1 LNRSPDRDMPAAKK
15 KTKKKAA
22 KKTTK
27 KTVKAALSEDVPKA
41 SSGKV
46 SGSLV
51 IVESPAK
58 QRTISRFLK
67 RGYTV
72 ASSYGHVRDLPEKK
86 LGVDEDKEFE
96 PSYQLLTRT
105 KKLLPELKKLAKK
118 SEFVYLATDHDRE
131 GESIAW
137 HLGQILGVPLDRFR
151 RITFHEITPQAIQ
164 AALEEPREVDMH
176 LVHAQQARRVI
187 DRLVGYK
194 LSPLLWRKIR
204 RGLSAGRVQSVA
216 VRLLVE
222 RDKEIKAFET
232 SEYWT
237 LGAKFEKAGL
247 KPEFEAR
254 LTQWKGEKIEVTRT
268 HKLFSEDY
276 RVKSTVFQS
285 KESLKAVEDAV
296 KSGAFTVVSVER
308 KEVRRRPTPPFITS
322 TLQQAGSQKLGFAAE
337 RTMRIAQGLY
347 EGVDTGTDDPA
358 GLITYMRTDSVNVAT
373 IAQQEAREFIDK
385 EFGTEYLPETSP
397 VYTGKVKGA
406 QEAHEAIRPTSV
418 KRTPESLKKHLTP
431 EQFKLYSLI
440 WKRFVASQ
448 MKEAVFDTVAA
459 DIESGDALFHATGRT
474 LKFDGFLKVLQDKQE
489 DKAEDEENSGDSK
502 DRRLPELHEGDSVK
516 LEELLSEGH
525 QTSPPPFYNEASLIR
540 ALEKHGIGRP
550 STYAPTIKTVIDR
563 GYVRRGLKDR
573 RLTPSDLG
581 ILVVE
586 QLNKHFSE
594 QMDLGYTAAVEEQL
608 DGVAEGRDRWQE
620 VVGSFFD
627 PFKKALDLAQDE
639 MEDCRVEPQESAE
652 TCPICSDKMLI
663 RESRFGKYLSCSRF
677 PKCRGKIQLDPD
689 GQKVVPEKTEEVCDL
704 CDKPMVIRTGR
715 KGRFLACLGY
725 PNCKNTYSLDANG
738 SKIEGSRPIITS
750 RPCNKCQSPMWMR
763 LGKRGHF
770 LACSGFPK
778 CRNLKPLSKDDAQ
791 KYLDEEEVKQKER
804 AAERAALAGD
814 PNSPKNA
821 GTAGL
826 PPRQAR
832 EEASKE

>member
-1 LNRSPDRDMPAAKK
+1 MPAAKK
-15 KTKKKAA
+15 KTKKKTAKKVSKKSAA
-22 KKTTK
+22 KE
-27 KTVKAALSEDVPKA
+27 KAPKA
-41 SSGKV
+41 SSGKAT
-46 SGSLV
+46 GSLV

-67 RGYTV
+67 KGYTV

-118 SEFVYLATDHDRE
+118 SEYVYLATDHDRE

-237 LGAKFEKAGL
+237 LGAKFV
-247 KPEFEAR
+247 KPGHKPDFEAR
-254 LTQWKGEKIEVTRT
+254 LTQWKGEKVEVTQT

-276 RVKSTVFQS
+276 RVKSTVFQK
-285 KESLKAVEDAV
+285 KEQVKAVEDAV
-296 KSGAFTVVSVER
+296 RGGAFKVVSVER

-347 EGVDTGTDDPA
+347 EGVDTGTDEPA

-373 IAQQEAREFIDK
+373 IAQEEARAFIDAEYGK
-385 EFGTEYLPETSP
+385 EFLPETAP

-418 KRTPESLKKHLTP
+418 KRTPDSLKKHLTP
-431 EQFKLYSLI
+431 EQLKLYTLI

-474 LKFDGFLKVLQDKQE
+474 LKFEGFLKVLQDKQE
-489 DKAEDEENSGDSK
+489 DEEGGGDSK
-502 DRRLPELHEGDSVK
+502 DRRLPELHEGDAVN
-516 LEELLSEGH
+516 LDELLSEEH
-525 QTSPPPFYNEASLIR
+525 KTSPPPFYNEASLIR

-586 QLNKHFSE
+586 QLNKHFAE

-608 DGVAEGRDRWQE
+608 DGVAEGKDRWQE

-627 PFKKALDLAQDE
+627 PFKKALDLAQDK
-639 MEDCRVEPQESAE
+639 MEDCRVEPQESDE
-652 TCPICSDKMLI
+652 KCPICSDKMLI

-677 PKCRGKIQLDPD
+677 PKCRGKIQLDPE

-715 KGRFLACLGY
+715 KGRFLACSGY

-738 SKIEGSRPIITS
+738 NKIEGSRPIITS

-791 KYLDEEEVKQKER
+791 KYLDEEEVKKKER
-804 AAERAALAGD
+804 AAAKAARPAGAD
-814 PNSPKNA
+814 AAPDGETVA
-821 GTAGL
+821 
-826 PPRQAR
+826 